1 MHQWSVRSTGIVAYL
16 STLNLVNYMSTDH
29 QIDGCIENFD
39 FFNRAQ
45 DTRHTQYSKTQEIL
59 HVIEAVSIT
68 FNVEVYSYHVHQTH
82 HMHDYVV
89 AYNGLPFAL

>member
-39 FFNRAQ
+39 FL
-45 DTRHTQYSKTQEIL
+45 TRLKTQGIR
-59 HVIEAVSIT
+59 SIRKHL
-68 FNVEVYSYHVHQTH
+68 NNQWMKKHKKYY
-82 HMHDYVV
+82 M
-89 AYNGLPFAL
+89 